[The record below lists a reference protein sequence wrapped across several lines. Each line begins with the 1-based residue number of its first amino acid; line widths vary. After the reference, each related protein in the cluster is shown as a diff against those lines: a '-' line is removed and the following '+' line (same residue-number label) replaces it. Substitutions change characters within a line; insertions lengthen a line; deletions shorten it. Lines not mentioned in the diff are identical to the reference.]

1 VLDELVADVRGS
13 TGRAL
18 VLRGDAGIGKTA
30 LLEYLVEK
38 ASGMTLVRALGVE
51 SEMELAFAGL
61 QQVCAPLLD
70 RLHELPGPQK
80 DALEIAFGL
89 SAGPAPDRFL
99 IGLAV
104 LSLLSEA
111 GEERPVLCVVDDAQ
125 WLDHAS
131 ALTLAFV
138 ARRLLAEPVGVVFAS
153 REPGDDL
160 QQISELEVRGL
171 RDKDAR
177 ALLGSAM
184 RFGLDE
190 RVRDRIIAETRGNPL
205 ALLELPNGMTAAQL
219 AEGLGLA
226 DLTPLS
232 REIEASYVRQL
243 ASFSDPERL
252 FLLVAAADP
261 VGDPLLLWRASERLG
276 ITSPVDQGPPVRDL
290 ITISER
296 VTFRHPL
303 VRSAI
308 YRSADLERRR
318 SVHVALAEATD
329 AQTDPDR
336 RAWHLA
342 AAAAGP
348 DEQVALELE
357 RSAGRA
363 QARGGLAA
371 AAAFR
376 ARAVALTPEPAQR
389 PGRALAAAQAK
400 YEAGLLNDAVALLTT
415 AREGVVDGPQRIWT
429 DLLRAQ
435 IAFASRRGSDAPPL
449 LLKAARELE
458 ALDPSMARAVYLEA
472 ISAALFAGRLARDVG
487 AKEVSEAALATLP
500 PNRDADGPSD
510 LLLRGL
516 AIRFTGGYPAAA
528 PILKEALSSFRASA
542 LTPQDARWL
551 WLAGGIAWELWD
563 DESWTV
569 LLTRH
574 LELVRATGALS
585 SVAFGLSVRSAVHAF
600 SGELTAASA
609 LIDEIQAVA
618 ATMGVEAAPH
628 AAVWLGAVR
637 GREEDLNELIRATR
651 EDATDREEG
660 FLFGVIEHA
669 RAVLYNGLGRYE
681 EALEAARH
689 AGERAYEMDSSTT
702 LVELVEAAARSGQHE
717 LAEQALARLTET
729 TRASGTDWAL
739 GTEARSRALLSEGE
753 VAETLYGE
761 SIERLERTRIGV
773 GAARAHLLYG
783 EWLRRENRRIDARG
797 QLRVAHERFTA
808 MGVEA
813 FAERARVE
821 LAATGE
827 KVRKRSPETRDEL
840 TGQERQVA
848 HLARD
853 GLSNSEIA
861 ARLFLSH
868 RTVEWHLGKVFAKLG
883 IRSRSQLAKALPASQ
898 SDLVAA

>member
-1 VLDELVADVRGS
+1 
-13 TGRAL
+13 
-18 VLRGDAGIGKTA
+18 
-30 LLEYLVEK
+30 
-38 ASGMTLVRALGVE
+38 
-51 SEMELAFAGL
+51 
-61 QQVCAPLLD
+61 
-70 RLHELPGPQK
+70 
-80 DALEIAFGL
+80 
-89 SAGPAPDRFL
+89 
-99 IGLAV
+99 
-104 LSLLSEA
+104 
-111 GEERPVLCVVDDAQ
+111 
-125 WLDHAS
+125 
-131 ALTLAFV
+131 
-138 ARRLLAEPVGVVFAS
+138 
-153 REPGDDL
+153 
-160 QQISELEVRGL
+160 
-171 RDKDAR
+171 
-177 ALLGSAM
+177 
-184 RFGLDE
+184 
-190 RVRDRIIAETRGNPL
+190 
-205 ALLELPNGMTAAQL
+205 
-219 AEGLGLA
+219 
-226 DLTPLS
+226 
-232 REIEASYVRQL
+232 
-243 ASFSDPERL
+243 
-252 FLLVAAADP
+252 
-261 VGDPLLLWRASERLG
+261 
-276 ITSPVDQGPPVRDL
+276 
-290 ITISER
+290 
-296 VTFRHPL
+296 
-303 VRSAI
+303 
-308 YRSADLERRR
+308 
-318 SVHVALAEATD
+318 
-329 AQTDPDR
+329 
-336 RAWHLA
+336 
-342 AAAAGP
+342 
-348 DEQVALELE
+348 
-357 RSAGRA
+357 
-363 QARGGLAA
+363 
-371 AAAFR
+371 
-376 ARAVALTPEPAQR
+376 VALTPEPAQR
-389 PGRALAAAQAK
+389 QGRALAAAQAK
-400 YEAGLLNDAVALLTT
+400 YEAGLLNDAVALLAT

-458 ALDPSMARAVYLEA
+458 AVDPSMARAVYLEA

-487 AKEVSEAALATLP
+487 AKEVSEAVLAALP
-500 PNRDADGPSD
+500 PNPDAASPSD

-528 PILKEALSSFRASA
+528 PILKEALSSFRRESA

-574 LELVRATGALS
+574 LELVRAAGALS
-585 SVAFGLSVRSAVHAF
+585 SVGFGLSVRSAVHAF

-628 AAVWLGAVR
+628 AALWLGAVR
-637 GREEDLNELIRATR
+637 GREEELNELIAAAR
-651 EDATDREEG
+651 EDATGREEG

-702 LVELVEAAARSGQHE
+702 LVELIEAAARSGQHE

-729 TRASGTDWAL
+729 TLASGTDWAL

-753 VAETLYGE
+753 VADTLYCE
-761 SIERLERTRIGV
+761 SIERLERTRIRFA
-773 GAARAHLLYG
+773 AARAHLLYG
-783 EWLRRENRRIDARG
+783 EWLRRENRRIDARA

-808 MGVEA
+808 MGIEA

-821 LAATGE
+821 LTATGE

-868 RTVEWHLGKVFAKLG
+868 RTVEWHLGKVFTKLG
-883 IRSRSQLAKALPASQ
+883 IRSRSQLTKALPPSQ